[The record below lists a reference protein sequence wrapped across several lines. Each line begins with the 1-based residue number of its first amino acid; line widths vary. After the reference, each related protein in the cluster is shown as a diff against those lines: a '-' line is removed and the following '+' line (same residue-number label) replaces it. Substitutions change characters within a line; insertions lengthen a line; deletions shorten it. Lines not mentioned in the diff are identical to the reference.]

1 MSRQDVL
8 ASRHLTFLKR
18 RQMVSVSRLSATGR
32 WMSPCSLGS
41 MEGVP
46 TMGRALVFLTT
57 VLSIA
62 CPSLSAAAEC
72 LPNRPAV
79 TIQLRDY
86 ARVKPKSL
94 DKAREIVSR
103 MYKRAGVGIEW
114 LGDASPGAEESR
126 ASAAQLTIDIVTASV
141 AKRRG
146 YSDDVLGY
154 VSVPPEGG
162 MGRIGYVVYE
172 RIKDVAAG
180 GSSSTGDILG
190 IIIAHDIGPLILG
203 AGSGTLTGVMTRTWS
218 LDELQRV
225 NPMALS
231 FTPAETDRVHATLYG
246 DSASGDCL
254 AST

>member
-1 MSRQDVL
+1 
-8 ASRHLTFLKR
+8 
-18 RQMVSVSRLSATGR
+18 
-32 WMSPCSLGS
+32 

-46 TMGRALVFLTT
+46 TMGRALVFLMT
-57 VLSIA
+57 VLAIS
-62 CPSLSAAAEC
+62 CPQLAGATQC

-79 TIQLRDY
+79 TVQIRDY
-86 ARVKPKSL
+86 ARVKEKSL
-94 DKAREIVSR
+94 AKAKEIVAR

-114 LGDASPGAEESR
+114 LQDVPPDGGARESR
-126 ASAAQLTIDIVTASV
+126 DPAAQLTIDIVTASI

-146 YSDDVLGY
+146 YANDVLGY

-190 IIIAHDIGPLILG
+190 IIIAHDIGRLILG
-203 AGSGTLTGVMTRTWS
+203 AGSGTLNGVMTRTWS

-231 FTPAETDRVHATLYG
+231 FTPAETERVHATLQR
-246 DSASGDCL
+246 DSESGDCL
-254 AST
+254 ASTTPDARTPSPTPPSSPERR